1 MDQKHSS
8 SNVTNIYVNG
18 GYESDVGEQLDMEQ
32 NKFSN
37 QPDVLPQNE
46 LIQDS
51 SNTDEQINL
60 HTEDS
65 QGSRFTETVISKEQ
79 GSQVNVVPA
88 IIPVNLPVQEHS
100 VEHKGVPDPDVSTQE
115 QYKQG
120 EHSVIMNEV
129 PTPKDSQPPWDDNVL
144 LTSQNQD
151 ANTDDAPIYPGNKGS
166 GFDVSMT
173 TVYVKNFAQPAFHG
187 RSVVH
192 VQNLPRKE
200 VDSND
205 NDNTAVEQVGLF
217 FFLVVTSN
225 CSRPHGTI
233 ESGILLREGYVFTGV
248 CLFTHNGR
256 VDNITCVM
264 GYVIGFGLWNQFVHE
279 TPDGLGSL
287 AF

>member
-8 SNVTNIYVNG
+8 SYITNIYVNG
-18 GYESDVGEQLDMEQ
+18 GYESDVGEQLDVEQ
-32 NKFSN
+32 KKFSN

-51 SNTDEQINL
+51 SNTDVQKSL
-60 HTEDS
+60 HTEDINRV
-65 QGSRFTETVISKEQ
+65 SRFPETSTSKEQ

-88 IIPVNLPVQEHS
+88 IIPMNLLVQEHN

-115 QYKQG
+115 QHKQG
-120 EHSVIMNEV
+120 EHSVFMNEV

-144 LTSQNQD
+144 ISSQNQD

-225 CSRPHGTI
+225 CSRPPGSI
-233 ESGILLREGYVFTGV
+233 ESGFL
-248 CLFTHNGR
+248 
-256 VDNITCVM
+256 
-264 GYVIGFGLWNQFVHE
+264 
-279 TPDGLGSL
+279 
-287 AF
+287 